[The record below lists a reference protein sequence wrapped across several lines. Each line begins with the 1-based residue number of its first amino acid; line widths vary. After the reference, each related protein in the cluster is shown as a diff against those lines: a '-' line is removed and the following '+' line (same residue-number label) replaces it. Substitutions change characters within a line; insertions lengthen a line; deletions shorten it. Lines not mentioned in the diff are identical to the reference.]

1 MQNIVE
7 VYEHTLHLGYAMQIY
22 IHCSV
27 SVGDVI
33 ESLWLG
39 LFDLNGNFVVIT
51 IRNTPGTKLPA
62 MCDIG
67 NVWYRLLCTM
77 ACSAWFL
84 GYLLQ
89 YYWKIHQSQNYS
101 MHNNA
106 AVASRFLP
114 RHFNKKTSSLFQ
126 VAFGSVRELAYN
138 LQTASAEPVACICKS
153 NLPFVVLSD
162 VCFRP
167 DVQACD
173 IGILIEYM
181 NVVIRRNSVQRLLHI
196 LVSTSILTHRV
207 VCLLL

>member
-1 MQNIVE
+1 
-7 VYEHTLHLGYAMQIY
+7 
-22 IHCSV
+22 
-27 SVGDVI
+27 
-33 ESLWLG
+33 
-39 LFDLNGNFVVIT
+39 
-51 IRNTPGTKLPA
+51 
-62 MCDIG
+62 
-67 NVWYRLLCTM
+67 
-77 ACSAWFL
+77 
-84 GYLLQ
+84 
-89 YYWKIHQSQNYS
+89 

-114 RHFNKKTSSLFQ
+114 CHFNKKISSLFQ
-126 VAFGSVRELAYN
+126 VASGSVRELAYN
-138 LQTASAEPVACICKS
+138 LQTVSAKPVACICKS